1 MLMPDL
7 SLHRSNSRSVDT
19 SCRRIRN
26 QAKTRDSLRL
36 QRRKGEDGKKEGR
49 VRHVCVKRVQGKV
62 SFQQHTAV
70 KGKRKGRRPPCGVC
84 SSVSAFRSVQMLQH
98 VASAENALL
107 YLNLRLTRL
116 MTLQGT
122 RGKKYNL

>member
-19 SCRRIRN
+19 SCRRIKNR
-26 QAKTRDSLRL
+26 AKTRVSLRL
-36 QRRKGEDGKKEGR
+36 QKRKGEGEKKEGR

-70 KGKRKGRRPPCGVC
+70 KGTRKGRQSLCGVC
-84 SSVSAFRSVQMLQH
+84 SPF
-98 VASAENALL
+98 L
-107 YLNLRLTRL
+107 YLNLPLIRL

-122 RGKKYNL
+122 REKKYNLLVSEHNTDFPPRIKSLI